1 MVDPLNKSSLA
12 PEAFKIYQMKRLV
25 REVKYT
31 SKRDTSFDFL
41 SIGEDDIEEFDDF
54 V

>member
-1 MVDPLNKSSLA
+1 MIDPLNKSSLA

-31 SKRDTSFDFL
+31 KMRDNSFDFMD
-41 SIGEDDIEEFDDF
+41 IGGDDIEEFDDF